1 MTDYATIASTQQ
13 RAGESEIA
21 WANRTYRPTMPGLHV
36 CGGDHDA
43 NRVFTVLDIP
53 ARDDAEARAM
63 WEAARAECAV
73 EKDASDLVVDLNI
86 DEGHV
91 DDFYTSRQM
100 LPRIEAAALTV
111 RQSRRG

>member
-1 MTDYATIASTQQ
+1 MTEYATIESTRQQ
-13 RAGESEIA
+13 PNESEIA

-53 ARDDAEARAM
+53 ARDDDEARAM
-63 WEAARAECAV
+63 WEAARAEGEVDKA
-73 EKDASDLVVDLNI
+73 DHDLVVDLNVN
-86 DEGHV
+86 EGHV

-100 LPRIEAAALTV
+100 LPRIEAAAIGAKRAL
-111 RQSRRG
+111 